1 MSDQLAEIERL
12 KGLLKRAR
20 VPLGHDDLPLLQ
32 PCPHC
37 DKPIEVGADQRA
49 RKSAFFDEPNDGF
62 SREPRSGE
70 SAGNHS

>member
-20 VPLGHDDLPLLQ
+20 VPLGHD
-32 PCPHC
+32 C